1 LKIYT
6 DYTCGLKVSV
16 SDPQQEGYGLKR
28 KKTTIQQILLDKQRM
43 LKKKEI
49 EGDSMAAKDDFGTTK
64 YVIHAEFEASGIVE
78 RPDVVGAI
86 FGQTEGLLGDDLD
99 LRELQK
105 TGRIGRIKVDVHTR
119 AGKSYGTITIPS
131 SLDRVETAILAA
143 ALETIDRIGPSEAR
157 INVMRIEDVRATK
170 RKYIIERAKEILE
183 TLMEEEIPETQEITE
198 EVKKE
203 VRAKELIEYGSE
215 KLPAGP
221 HVPFSDS
228 IIIVEGRADVL
239 NLLKHGIKNAIAV
252 EGTSI
257 PETII
262 KLSKERIVTAF
273 TDGDRGGE
281 LILKELLQVAD
292 IDYVARAP
300 EGKEV
305 EELTKKE
312 IIKSLRSK
320 VPAEQV
326 INELFAKGKSFYEL
340 MKEREQQPPA
350 SIEKVEETPMES
362 KTEVQKEIH
371 KKEPKI
377 EAKIPEREEKKE
389 ERFIKPIRLSK
400 LSEIDKFSKWIEEVK
415 RDSKAILLD
424 ENKSTLAEI
433 PIRDLSNSLN
443 NKENIYAIIF
453 NGIITQRLID
463 IVSEKGVKYL
473 IGARKSNV
481 VRRPINLKILTFA
494 E

>member
-1 LKIYT
+1 M
-6 DYTCGLKVSV
+6 
-16 SDPQQEGYGLKR
+16 KR
-28 KKTTIQQILLDKQRM
+28 KKHVLHQILSEKRKAERIRGGNM
-43 LKKKEI
+43 
-49 EGDSMAAKDDFGTTK
+49 SAKDEFGTTK
-64 YVIHAEFEASGIVE
+64 YIIYAEFEANGVVE

-105 TGRIGRIKVDVHTR
+105 TGRIGRIRVEVHTK
-119 AGKSYGTITIPS
+119 AGKTYGTITVPS

-143 ALETIDRIGPSEAR
+143 ALETIDRVGPAEAH
-157 INVMRIEDVRATK
+157 IKVLRIEDVRATK

-183 TLMEEEIPETQEITE
+183 TLMEEEIPETQELTE
-198 EVKKE
+198 EVKKA
-203 VRAKELIEYGSE
+203 VRAKELIEYGPE

-228 IIIVEGRADVL
+228 IIVVEGRADVL

-292 IDYVARAP
+292 VDYVARAP

-312 IIKSLRSK
+312 IVKALRSK
-320 VPAEQV
+320 IPAEQV
-326 INELFAKGKSFYEL
+326 ITEMFHKGKNFYEIL
-340 MKEREQQPPA
+340 KEKEKTAPVKEVKPAPKPEPKPQPVEQKPREERIIRPIQQAKSPE
-350 SIEKVEETPMES
+350 IEKFEKFIERV
-362 KTEVQKEIH
+362 
-371 KKEPKI
+371 KKEQT
-377 EAKIPEREEKKE
+377 
-389 ERFIKPIRLSK
+389 
-400 LSEIDKFSKWIEEVK
+400 
-415 RDSKAILLD
+415 AILLD
-424 ENKSTLAEI
+424 ENMNVIAEI
-433 PIRDLSNSLN
+433 PVRDLLTTISNRDN
-443 NKENIYAIIF
+443 VYAIVF

-463 IVSEKGVKYL
+463 IVSENNVRYL
-473 IGARKSNV
+473 VGARKANV
-481 VRRPINLKILTFA
+481 VRRPVNLKILTFA

>member
-1 LKIYT
+1 M
-6 DYTCGLKVSV
+6 
-16 SDPQQEGYGLKR
+16 KR
-28 KKTTIQQILLDKQRM
+28 KKSVLHQILSEKRKAEKVRGGNM
-43 LKKKEI
+43 
-49 EGDSMAAKDDFGTTK
+49 SAKDEFGTTK
-64 YVIHAEFEASGIVE
+64 YIIYAEFEANGVVE

-105 TGRIGRIKVDVHTR
+105 TGRIGRIRVEVHTK
-119 AGKSYGTITIPS
+119 AGRTYGTITVPS

-143 ALETIDRIGPSEAR
+143 ALETIDRVGPAEAG
-157 INVMRIEDVRATK
+157 IKVLRIEDVRATK
-170 RKYIIERAKEILE
+170 RKYIIERAKQILE
-183 TLMEEEIPETQEITE
+183 GLMEQEIPETQELTE
-198 EVKKE
+198 EVKKA
-203 VRAKELIEYGSE
+203 VRAKELIEYGPE

-228 IIIVEGRADVL
+228 IIVVEGRADVL

-292 IDYVARAP
+292 VDYVARAP

-312 IIKSLRSK
+312 LVKALRSK
-320 VPAEQV
+320 IPADQV
-326 INELFAKGKSFYEL
+326 ITEMFYKGKNFYDIL
-340 MKEREQQPPA
+340 KEKAGGE
-350 SIEKVEETPMES
+350 EKPITA
-362 KTEVQKEIH
+362 H
-371 KKEPKI
+371 
-377 EAKIPEREEKKE
+377 REEKPLKPAPAPQPEPVKKE
-389 ERFIKPIRLSK
+389 APVHQPQKQEHVQRPPIQKPAEESKIIRPIQGGRSEAGKFESFIER
-400 LSEIDKFSKWIEEVK
+400 VK
-415 RDSKAILLD
+415 KEQTAVLLD
-424 ENKSTLAEI
+424 ENMNVIAEI
-433 PIRDLSNSLN
+433 PVRDLLSTVTS
-443 NKENIYAIIF
+443 KDGVHAVVF

-463 IVSEKGVKYL
+463 IVSEKGIKYL
-473 IGARKSNV
+473 VGARKANV
-481 VRRPINLKILTFA
+481 VRRPIDLKIVTFA

>member
-1 LKIYT
+1 M
-6 DYTCGLKVSV
+6 
-16 SDPQQEGYGLKR
+16 KR
-28 KKTTIQQILLDKQRM
+28 KKTVIHQILSEKQKFE
-43 LKKKEI
+43 KKR
-49 EGDSMAAKDDFGTTK
+49 EGGNMSAKDEFGTTK
-64 YVIHAEFEASGIVE
+64 YVVYAEFEANGIVE

-105 TGRIGRIKVDVHTR
+105 TGRIGRIRVEVHTK
-119 AGKSYGTITIPS
+119 AGKTYGTITVPS

-143 ALETIDRIGPSEAR
+143 ALETIDRVGPAEAQ
-157 INVMRIEDVRATK
+157 IKVLRIEDVRATK

-183 TLMEEEIPETQEITE
+183 GLMDQEIPETQELTE
-198 EVKKE
+198 EVKKA
-203 VRAKELIEYGSE
+203 VRAKELIEYGPE

-228 IIIVEGRADVL
+228 IIVVEGRADVL

-262 KLSKERIVTAF
+262 KLSRERIVTTF

-292 IDYVARAP
+292 VDYVARAP

-312 IIKSLRSK
+312 MVKALRSK

-326 INELFAKGKSFYEL
+326 ITEIFYKGRNFYDVIRE
-340 MKEREQQPPA
+340 KEREKEMDEREKKVPPVVAAAPSQQAPQA
-350 SIEKVEETPMES
+350 QKVVEES
-362 KTEVQKEIH
+362 RL
-371 KKEPKI
+371 
-377 EAKIPEREEKKE
+377 ERAERGGPKKE
-389 ERFIKPIRLSK
+389 ERIIRPIQKSRKSELDEFKMFIEK
-400 LSEIDKFSKWIEEVK
+400 VK
-415 RDSKAILLD
+415 NGKESTAILLD
-424 ENKSTLAEI
+424 ENRNVIAEI
-433 PIRDLSNSLN
+433 PVRELTNHL
-443 NKENIYAIIF
+443 KERKDVYTVVF
-453 NGIITQRLID
+453 NGVITQRLID
-463 IVSEKGVKYL
+463 TVSETGVKHL
-473 IGARKSNV
+473 IGARKYNV
-481 VRRPINLKILTFA
+481 VRRPVNLKIVTFA

>member
-1 LKIYT
+1 MS
-6 DYTCGLKVSV
+6 G
-16 SDPQQEGYGLKR
+16 
-28 KKTTIQQILLDKQRM
+28 
-43 LKKKEI
+43 
-49 EGDSMAAKDDFGTTK
+49 KDEFGTTK
-64 YVIHAEFEASGIVE
+64 YVIYAEFEANGVVE

-105 TGRIGRIKVDVHTR
+105 TGRIGRIRVEVHNK
-119 AGKSYGTITIPS
+119 AGKTYGTITVPS

-143 ALETIDRIGPSEAR
+143 ALETIDRVGPAEAR
-157 INVMRIEDVRATK
+157 IKVLRIEDVRATK

-183 TLMEEEIPETQEITE
+183 TLMEQEIPETQELTE
-198 EVKKE
+198 EVKKA
-203 VRAKELIEYGSE
+203 VRAKELIEYGPE

-228 IIIVEGRADVL
+228 IIVVEGRADVL

-292 IDYVARAP
+292 VDYVARAP

-312 IIKSLRSK
+312 IVKALRSK

-326 INELFAKGKSFYEL
+326 INEMFNKGKSFYDIVRERSEEGKESTRRIEPSTDSRTAQVSQKIERREERAETKPEPKTPAEKIVKPIETSRSPEL
-340 MKEREQQPPA
+340 EEFKEF
-350 SIEKVEETPMES
+350 IEKV
-362 KTEVQKEIH
+362 
-371 KKEPKI
+371 KKNGV
-377 EAKIPEREEKKE
+377 A
-389 ERFIKPIRLSK
+389 L
-400 LSEIDKFSKWIEEVK
+400 
-415 RDSKAILLD
+415 LLD
-424 ENKSTLAEI
+424 ENKNVIEEI
-433 PIRDLSNSLN
+433 PVRELTTKLKERRDV
-443 NKENIYAIIF
+443 YAVVF
-453 NGIITQRLID
+453 NGVITQRLID
-463 IVSEKGVKYL
+463 IVSETNVRYI
-473 IGARKSNV
+473 IGARKYNV
-481 VRRPINLKILTFA
+481 VRRPVSLKLITFA

>member
-1 LKIYT
+1 M
-6 DYTCGLKVSV
+6 
-16 SDPQQEGYGLKR
+16 KR
-28 KKTTIQQILLDKQRM
+28 KKHVLHQILSEKRKAERIRGGNM
-43 LKKKEI
+43 
-49 EGDSMAAKDDFGTTK
+49 SAKDEFGTTK
-64 YVIHAEFEASGIVE
+64 YIIYAEFEANGVVE

-105 TGRIGRIKVDVHTR
+105 TGRIGRIRVEVHTK
-119 AGKSYGTITIPS
+119 AGKTYGTITVPS

-143 ALETIDRIGPSEAR
+143 ALETIDRVGPAEAH
-157 INVMRIEDVRATK
+157 IKVLRIEDVRATK

-183 TLMEEEIPETQEITE
+183 TLMEEEIPETQELTE
-198 EVKKE
+198 EVKKA
-203 VRAKELIEYGSE
+203 VRAKELIEYGPE

-228 IIIVEGRADVL
+228 IIVVEGRADVL

-292 IDYVARAP
+292 VDYVARAP

-312 IIKSLRSK
+312 IVKALRSK
-320 VPAEQV
+320 IPAEQV
-326 INELFAKGKSFYEL
+326 ITEMFHKGKNFYEIL
-340 MKEREQQPPA
+340 KEKERTAPSKEVKPA
-350 SIEKVEETPMES
+350 PK
-362 KTEVQKEIH
+362 H
-371 KKEPKI
+371 EPKPQPV
-377 EAKIPEREEKKE
+377 EQKPREEKIIRPIQQAKSPEIEKFEKFIERVKKE
-389 ERFIKPIRLSK
+389 QT
-400 LSEIDKFSKWIEEVK
+400 
-415 RDSKAILLD
+415 AILLD
-424 ENKSTLAEI
+424 ENMNVIAEI
-433 PIRDLSNSLN
+433 PVRDLLTTISTRD
-443 NKENIYAIIF
+443 NIYAIVF

-463 IVSEKGVKYL
+463 IVSENNVRYL
-473 IGARKSNV
+473 VGARKANV
-481 VRRPINLKILTFA
+481 VRRPVNLKILTFA

>member
-1 LKIYT
+1 M
-6 DYTCGLKVSV
+6 
-16 SDPQQEGYGLKR
+16 KR
-28 KKTTIQQILLDKQRM
+28 KKNVLHQILAEKRKAERLR
-43 LKKKEI
+43 
-49 EGDSMAAKDDFGTTK
+49 GDGMSAKDEFGTTK
-64 YVIHAEFEASGIVE
+64 YIVYAEFEANGVVE

-105 TGRIGRIKVDVHTR
+105 TGRIGRIRVEVHTK
-119 AGKSYGTITIPS
+119 AGKTYGTITVPS

-143 ALETIDRIGPSEAR
+143 ALETIDRVGPAEAK
-157 INVMRIEDVRATK
+157 IKVLRIEDVRATK
-170 RKYIIERAKEILE
+170 RKYIIERAKEILKS
-183 TLMEEEIPETQEITE
+183 LMEQEIPETQELTE
-198 EVKKE
+198 EVKKA
-203 VRAKELIEYGSE
+203 VRAKELIEYGPE

-228 IIIVEGRADVL
+228 IIVVEGRADVL

-292 IDYVARAP
+292 VDYVARAP

-312 IIKSLRSK
+312 IVKSLRSK
-320 VPAEQV
+320 IPAEQV
-326 INELFAKGKSFYEL
+326 ITEMFYKGRNFYDIVKEKKAEAAAQKTQAVNEEPRKIEAKPEKV
-340 MKEREQQPPA
+340 
-350 SIEKVEETPMES
+350 EKVEEIPA
-362 KTEVQKEIH
+362 QKPQERIIRPIQQVRGGEI
-371 KKEPKI
+371 
-377 EAKIPEREEKKE
+377 EKFK
-389 ERFIKPIRLSK
+389 RFIER
-400 LSEIDKFSKWIEEVK
+400 VK
-415 RDSKAILLD
+415 REQTAILLD
-424 ENKSTLAEI
+424 ENMNVIAEI
-433 PIRDLSNSLN
+433 PVRDLLSKINGSDGV
-443 NKENIYAIIF
+443 YAVVF

-463 IVSEKGVKYL
+463 IVSDRGIRYL
-473 IGARKSNV
+473 VGARKANV
-481 VRRPINLKILTFA
+481 VRRPIDLKIITFS

>member
-1 LKIYT
+1 M
-6 DYTCGLKVSV
+6 
-16 SDPQQEGYGLKR
+16 KR
-28 KKTTIQQILLDKQRM
+28 KKTILQQVLAEKR
-43 LKKKEI
+43 KKAKE
-49 EGDSMAAKDDFGTTK
+49 GGFMSGKDEFGTTK
-64 YVIHAEFEASGIVE
+64 YVIYAEFEANGIVE

-105 TGRIGRIKVDVHTR
+105 TGRIGRIRVEVHNK
-119 AGKSYGTITIPS
+119 AGKTYGTITVPS

-143 ALETIDRIGPSEAR
+143 ALETIDRVGPAEAKIR
-157 INVMRIEDVRATK
+157 VLRIEDVRATK

-183 TLMEEEIPETQEITE
+183 TLMEQEIPETQELTE
-198 EVKKE
+198 EVKKA
-203 VRAKELIEYGSE
+203 VRAKELIEYGPE

-228 IIIVEGRADVL
+228 IIVVEGRADVL

-292 IDYVARAP
+292 VDYVARAP

-312 IIKSLRSK
+312 IVKALRSK

-326 INELFAKGKSFYEL
+326 INEMFNKGKSFYEL
-340 MKEREQQPPA
+340 IR
-350 SIEKVEETPMES
+350 
-362 KTEVQKEIH
+362 
-371 KKEPKI
+371 
-377 EAKIPEREEKKE
+377 EREEKKE
-389 ERFIKPIRLSK
+389 PRKPEPRVVPIKAEERKPEKVERPEPREEKIVKPIEKTRIPELEEF
-400 LSEIDKFSKWIEEVK
+400 SEFIERVK
-415 RDSKAILLD
+415 KDGIALLLD
-424 ENKSTLAEI
+424 ESKNIIAEI
-433 PIRDLSNSLN
+433 PVRELTNQL
-443 NKENIYAIIF
+443 KERKDVYAVVF
-453 NGIITQRLID
+453 NGVITQRLID
-463 IVSEKGVKYL
+463 TVSETGVRYL
-473 IGARKSNV
+473 IGARKYNV
-481 VRRPINLKILTFA
+481 VRRPVNLKIITFA

>member
-1 LKIYT
+1 M

-350 SIEKVEETPMES
+350 SIGKVEETPMES
-362 KTEVQKEIH
+362 KTEIQKEIH

>member
-1 LKIYT
+1 M
-6 DYTCGLKVSV
+6 
-16 SDPQQEGYGLKR
+16 KR
-28 KKTTIQQILLDKQRM
+28 KKTVLHHILTEKQKFEKM
-43 LKKKEI
+43 KE
-49 EGDSMAAKDDFGTTK
+49 GGGMSAKDEFGTTK
-64 YVIHAEFEASGIVE
+64 YVIYAEFEANGIVE

-105 TGRIGRIKVDVHTR
+105 TGRIGRIRVEVHTK
-119 AGKSYGTITIPS
+119 AGKTYGTITVPS

-143 ALETIDRIGPSEAR
+143 ALETIDRVGPAEAK
-157 INVMRIEDVRATK
+157 IKVLRIEDVRATK

-183 TLMEEEIPETQEITE
+183 SLMEQEIPETQELTE
-198 EVKKE
+198 EVKKA
-203 VRAKELIEYGSE
+203 VRAKELIEYGPE

-228 IIIVEGRADVL
+228 IIVVEGRADVL

-252 EGTSI
+252 EGTSV

-312 IIKSLRSK
+312 IVKSLRSK

-326 INELFAKGKSFYEL
+326 ITEIFYKGRNFYDVIREKEKARPREERPKEAKP
-340 MKEREQQPPA
+340 QPPHV
-350 SIEKVEETPMES
+350 SPPRPPEKPE
-362 KTEVQKEIH
+362 H
-371 KKEPKI
+371 R
-377 EAKIPEREEKKE
+377 EREE
-389 ERFIKPIRLSK
+389 RIVKPIQQPK
-400 LSEIDKFSKWIEEVK
+400 PSELDEFEEFVEKVK
-415 RDSKAILLD
+415 SAKESMALLLD
-424 ENKSTLAEI
+424 RDRNVIAEI
-433 PIRDLSNSLN
+433 PVRELTNQLRERKDV
-443 NKENIYAIIF
+443 YAVVF
-453 NGIITQRLID
+453 NGVITQRLID
-463 IVSEKGVKYL
+463 TVSESGIKYL
-473 IGARKSNV
+473 VGARKYNV
-481 VRRPINLKILTFA
+481 VRRPINLKIVTFA

>member
-1 LKIYT
+1 MS
-6 DYTCGLKVSV
+6 G
-16 SDPQQEGYGLKR
+16 
-28 KKTTIQQILLDKQRM
+28 
-43 LKKKEI
+43 
-49 EGDSMAAKDDFGTTK
+49 KDEFGTTK
-64 YVIHAEFEASGIVE
+64 YVIYAEFEANGVVE

-105 TGRIGRIKVDVHTR
+105 TGRIGRIRVEVHNK
-119 AGKSYGTITIPS
+119 AGKTYGTITVPS
-131 SLDRVETAILAA
+131 SLDRVETAVLAA
-143 ALETIDRIGPSEAR
+143 ALETIDRVGPAEAR
-157 INVMRIEDVRATK
+157 IKVLRIEDVRATK

-183 TLMEEEIPETQEITE
+183 TLMEQEIPETQEITE
-198 EVKKE
+198 EVKKA
-203 VRAKELIEYGSE
+203 VRAKELIEYGPE

-228 IIIVEGRADVL
+228 IIVVEGRADVL

-292 IDYVARAP
+292 VDYVARAP

-312 IIKSLRSK
+312 IVKALRSK

-326 INELFAKGKSFYEL
+326 INEMFNKGRSFYEL
-340 MKEREQQPPA
+340 IRERESEGERQPRQVTKPEPEVVKA
-350 SIEKVEETPMES
+350 QPKAETP
-362 KTEVQKEIH
+362 
-371 KKEPKI
+371 
-377 EAKIPEREEKKE
+377 EEKREPATVVRPSAEK
-389 ERFIKPIRLSK
+389 IVKPIETSK
-400 LSEIDKFSKWIEEVK
+400 SAPELEEFREFIERVK
-415 RDSKAILLD
+415 KDGIALLLD
-424 ENKSTLAEI
+424 ENKNVIAEI
-433 PIRDLSNSLN
+433 PVRELTNQL
-443 NKENIYAIIF
+443 KERKDVYAVVF
-453 NGIITQRLID
+453 NGVITQRLID
-463 IVSEKGVKYL
+463 TVSESGVKY
-473 IGARKSNV
+473 IVGARKYNV
-481 VRRPINLKILTFA
+481 VRRPVSLKIITFA

>member
-1 LKIYT
+1 M
-6 DYTCGLKVSV
+6 
-16 SDPQQEGYGLKR
+16 KR
-28 KKTTIQQILLDKQRM
+28 KKTVLHHILAEKQKFGKR
-43 LKKKEI
+43 K
-49 EGDSMAAKDDFGTTK
+49 EGDGMSAKDEFGTTK
-64 YVIHAEFEASGIVE
+64 YVIYAEFEASGIVE

-105 TGRIGRIKVDVHTR
+105 TGRIGRIRVEVHTK
-119 AGKSYGTITIPS
+119 AGKTYGTITVPS

-143 ALETIDRIGPSEAR
+143 ALETIDRVGPAEAK
-157 INVMRIEDVRATK
+157 IKVLRIEDVRATK

-183 TLMEEEIPETQEITE
+183 GLMEQEIPETQELTE
-198 EVKKE
+198 EVKKA
-203 VRAKELIEYGSE
+203 VRAKELIEYGPE

-228 IIIVEGRADVL
+228 IIVVEGRADVL

-252 EGTSI
+252 EGTSV

-292 IDYVARAP
+292 VDYVARAP

-312 IIKSLRSK
+312 IVKSLRSK

-326 INELFAKGKSFYEL
+326 ITEIFYKGRNFYDVIRE
-340 MKEREQQPPA
+340 KEKTKTKEDHKEERKPVVVPAPQVVQKKPEKPEKHEKPEKPEPKREEKIIKPIQQPKP
-350 SIEKVEETPMES
+350 SELDEFGEFIEKVKASKES
-362 KTEVQKEIH
+362 M
-371 KKEPKI
+371 
-377 EAKIPEREEKKE
+377 A
-389 ERFIKPIRLSK
+389 L
-400 LSEIDKFSKWIEEVK
+400 
-415 RDSKAILLD
+415 LLD
-424 ENKSTLAEI
+424 KDKKVLAEI
-433 PIRDLSNSLN
+433 PVRELTNHL
-443 NKENIYAIIF
+443 KERKDVYAAVF
-453 NGIITQRLID
+453 NGVITQRLID
-463 IVSEKGVKYL
+463 TVSESGVKYL
-473 IGARKSNV
+473 IGARKYNV
-481 VRRPINLKILTFA
+481 VRRPINLKIVTFA

>member
-1 LKIYT
+1 M
-6 DYTCGLKVSV
+6 
-16 SDPQQEGYGLKR
+16 KR
-28 KKTTIQQILLDKQRM
+28 KKTVLQQVLSQKR
-43 LKKKEI
+43 KKSKE
-49 EGDSMAAKDDFGTTK
+49 GGSMSGKDEFGTTK
-64 YVIHAEFEASGIVE
+64 YVIYAEFEANGIVE

-105 TGRIGRIKVDVHTR
+105 TGRIGRIRVEVHNK
-119 AGKSYGTITIPS
+119 AGKTYGTITVPS

-143 ALETIDRIGPSEAR
+143 ALETIDRVGPAEAK
-157 INVMRIEDVRATK
+157 IKVLRIEDVRATK
-170 RKYIIERAKEILE
+170 RKYIVERAKEILE
-183 TLMEEEIPETQEITE
+183 SLMGHEIPETQELTE
-198 EVKKE
+198 EVKKA
-203 VRAKELIEYGSE
+203 VRAKELIEYGPE

-228 IIIVEGRADVL
+228 IIVVEGRADVL

-292 IDYVARAP
+292 VDYVARAP

-312 IIKSLRSK
+312 IVKSLRGK

-326 INELFAKGKSFYEL
+326 INEMFNKGRSFYDL
-340 MKEREQQPPA
+340 VKD
-350 SIEKVEETPMES
+350 
-362 KTEVQKEIH
+362 
-371 KKEPKI
+371 
-377 EAKIPEREEKKE
+377 REEKEKRE
-389 ERFIKPIRLSK
+389 EKAERVEEKIVKPIEKGSREL
-400 LSEIDKFSKWIEEVK
+400 EEFREFIERVK
-415 RDSKAILLD
+415 KDGIAILLD
-424 ENKSTLAEI
+424 ENKNVIAEI
-433 PIRDLSNSLN
+433 PVRELTNQL
-443 NKENIYAIIF
+443 KERKDVYAVVF
-453 NGIITQRLID
+453 NGVITQRLID
-463 IVSEKGVKYL
+463 TVSESNVRYL
-473 IGARKSNV
+473 IGARKYNV
-481 VRRPINLKILTFA
+481 VRRPVQLKIVTFA

>member
-1 LKIYT
+1 M
-6 DYTCGLKVSV
+6 
-16 SDPQQEGYGLKR
+16 KR

-389 ERFIKPIRLSK
+389 ERFIKPIRVSK

-424 ENKSTLAEI
+424 ENESILAEI

>member
-1 LKIYT
+1 
-6 DYTCGLKVSV
+6 
-16 SDPQQEGYGLKR
+16 
-28 KKTTIQQILLDKQRM
+28 M
-43 LKKKEI
+43 
-49 EGDSMAAKDDFGTTK
+49 
-64 YVIHAEFEASGIVE
+64 
-78 RPDVVGAI
+78 
-86 FGQTEGLLGDDLD
+86 
-99 LRELQK
+99 
-105 TGRIGRIKVDVHTR
+105 
-119 AGKSYGTITIPS
+119 
-131 SLDRVETAILAA
+131 
-143 ALETIDRIGPSEAR
+143 
-157 INVMRIEDVRATK
+157 
-170 RKYIIERAKEILE
+170 
-183 TLMEEEIPETQEITE
+183 
-198 EVKKE
+198 
-203 VRAKELIEYGSE
+203 
-215 KLPAGP
+215 
-221 HVPFSDS
+221 
-228 IIIVEGRADVL
+228 
-239 NLLKHGIKNAIAV
+239 
-252 EGTSI
+252 
-257 PETII
+257 
-262 KLSKERIVTAF
+262 
-273 TDGDRGGE
+273 
-281 LILKELLQVAD
+281 AD
-292 IDYVARAP
+292 IDYVAWAP

-320 VPAEQV
+320 GPAEQV

-350 SIEKVEETPMES
+350 SIEKAEEAPMES

-389 ERFIKPIRLSK
+389 ERFIKPIRVSK

-424 ENKSTLAEI
+424 ENESILAEI

-473 IGARKSNV
+473 LAARKSNV
-481 VRRPINLKILTFA
+481 VRRPINLKMLTFA

>member
-1 LKIYT
+1 MKRKRAVLQHV
-6 DYTCGLKVSV
+6 LA
-16 SDPQQEGYGLKR
+16 EKR
-28 KKTTIQQILLDKQRM
+28 KKA
-43 LKKKEI
+43 KE
-49 EGDSMAAKDDFGTTK
+49 GGVMSGKDEFGTTK
-64 YVIHAEFEASGIVE
+64 YVIYAEFEANGVVE

-105 TGRIGRIKVDVHTR
+105 TGRIGRIRVEVHNK
-119 AGKSYGTITIPS
+119 AGKTYGTITVPS

-143 ALETIDRIGPSEAR
+143 ALETIDRVGPAEAKIR
-157 INVMRIEDVRATK
+157 VLRIEDVRATK

-183 TLMEEEIPETQEITE
+183 TLMEQEIPETQELTE
-198 EVKKE
+198 EVKKA
-203 VRAKELIEYGSE
+203 VRAKELIEYGPE

-228 IIIVEGRADVL
+228 IIVVEGRADVL

-292 IDYVARAP
+292 VDYVARAP

-312 IIKSLRSK
+312 IVKALRSK

-326 INELFAKGKSFYEL
+326 INEMFNKGKSFYEL
-340 MKEREQQPPA
+340 IREREE
-350 SIEKVEETPMES
+350 EKRE
-362 KTEVQKEIH
+362 
-371 KKEPKI
+371 KKEPKV
-377 EAKIPEREEKKE
+377 EEKPAKPSVE
-389 ERFIKPIRLSK
+389 PRVEKIVKPIEQAKSPEL
-400 LSEIDKFSKWIEEVK
+400 EEFAEFVERVK
-415 RDSKAILLD
+415 KDGIALLLD
-424 ENKSTLAEI
+424 ENKSVIAEI
-433 PIRDLSNSLN
+433 PVRELTNHL
-443 NKENIYAIIF
+443 KERKDVYAVVF
-453 NGIITQRLID
+453 NGVITQRLID
-463 IVSEKGVKYL
+463 TVSETGVRYL
-473 IGARKSNV
+473 IGARKYNV
-481 VRRPINLKILTFA
+481 VRRPVHLKIITFA

>member
-1 LKIYT
+1 M

-350 SIEKVEETPMES
+350 SIEKVEEAPMES

>member
-1 LKIYT
+1 M
-6 DYTCGLKVSV
+6 
-16 SDPQQEGYGLKR
+16 KR
-28 KKTTIQQILLDKQRM
+28 KKNILHQILAEKRKAERM
-43 LKKKEI
+43 R
-49 EGDSMAAKDDFGTTK
+49 GDGMSAKDEFGTTK
-64 YVIHAEFEASGIVE
+64 YIVYAEFEANGVVE

-105 TGRIGRIKVDVHTR
+105 TGRIGRIRVEVHTK
-119 AGKSYGTITIPS
+119 AGKTYGTITVPS

-143 ALETIDRIGPSEAR
+143 ALETIDRVGPAEAK
-157 INVMRIEDVRATK
+157 IKVLRIEDVRATK
-170 RKYIIERAKEILE
+170 RKYIIERAKEILKS
-183 TLMEEEIPETQEITE
+183 LMEQEIPETQELTE
-198 EVKKE
+198 EVKKA
-203 VRAKELIEYGSE
+203 VRAKELIEYGPE

-228 IIIVEGRADVL
+228 IIVVEGRADVL

-292 IDYVARAP
+292 VDYVARAP

-312 IIKSLRSK
+312 IVKSLRSK
-320 VPAEQV
+320 IPAEQV
-326 INELFAKGKSFYEL
+326 ITEMFYKGRNFYDIVKEKKAEAAAQKTQAVSEEPKKIEAKSEKV
-340 MKEREQQPPA
+340 
-350 SIEKVEETPMES
+350 EKVEEAPA
-362 KTEVQKEIH
+362 QKPQERIIRPIQQVRGGEI
-371 KKEPKI
+371 
-377 EAKIPEREEKKE
+377 EKFK
-389 ERFIKPIRLSK
+389 RFIDR
-400 LSEIDKFSKWIEEVK
+400 VK
-415 RDSKAILLD
+415 REQTAILLD
-424 ENKSTLAEI
+424 ENMNVISEI
-433 PIRDLSNSLN
+433 PVRDLLSKINGSDGV
-443 NKENIYAIIF
+443 YAVVF

-463 IVSEKGVKYL
+463 IVSDRGIRYL
-473 IGARKSNV
+473 VGARKANV
-481 VRRPINLKILTFA
+481 VRRPIDLKIITFS

>member
-1 LKIYT
+1 M

-350 SIEKVEETPMES
+350 SIEKAEEAPMES

-389 ERFIKPIRLSK
+389 ERFIKPIRVSK

-424 ENKSTLAEI
+424 ENESILAEI

>member
-1 LKIYT
+1 M
-6 DYTCGLKVSV
+6 
-16 SDPQQEGYGLKR
+16 KR
-28 KKTTIQQILLDKQRM
+28 KKTVIHQILSEKQKFEKR
-43 LKKKEI
+43 KE
-49 EGDSMAAKDDFGTTK
+49 GGNMSAKDEFGTTK
-64 YVIHAEFEASGIVE
+64 YVVYAEFEANGIVE

-105 TGRIGRIKVDVHTR
+105 TGRIGRIRVEVHTK
-119 AGKSYGTITIPS
+119 AGKTYGTITVPS

-143 ALETIDRIGPSEAR
+143 ALETIDRVGPAEAQIR
-157 INVMRIEDVRATK
+157 VLRIEDVRATK

-183 TLMEEEIPETQEITE
+183 GLMDQEIPETQELTE
-198 EVKKE
+198 EVKKA
-203 VRAKELIEYGSE
+203 VRAKELIEYGPE

-228 IIIVEGRADVL
+228 IIVVEGRADVL

-262 KLSKERIVTAF
+262 KLSKERIVTTF

-292 IDYVARAP
+292 VDYVARAP

-312 IIKSLRSK
+312 IVKALRSK

-326 INELFAKGKSFYEL
+326 ITEIFYKGRNFYDVIRE
-340 MKEREQQPPA
+340 KEREKEKAEKEKKAPIAVSAPA
-350 SIEKVEETPMES
+350 QHTPSAQKVAEERR
-362 KTEVQKEIH
+362 
-371 KKEPKI
+371 
-377 EAKIPEREEKKE
+377 PERVEKGERIIRPIQKPKASELDEFRELIERVKSAKE
-389 ERFIKPIRLSK
+389 ST
-400 LSEIDKFSKWIEEVK
+400 
-415 RDSKAILLD
+415 AILLN
-424 ENKSTLAEI
+424 ENRNVIAEI
-433 PIRDLSNSLN
+433 PVRELTNQL
-443 NKENIYAIIF
+443 KERKDVYAVVF
-453 NGIITQRLID
+453 NGVITQRLID
-463 IVSEKGVKYL
+463 TVSETGVHYL
-473 IGARKSNV
+473 VGARKYNV
-481 VRRPINLKILTFA
+481 VRRPVNLKIITFA

>member
-1 LKIYT
+1 M
-6 DYTCGLKVSV
+6 
-16 SDPQQEGYGLKR
+16 KR
-28 KKTTIQQILLDKQRM
+28 KKTVLHHILAEKQKFEKR
-43 LKKKEI
+43 KE
-49 EGDSMAAKDDFGTTK
+49 GGGMSAKDEFGTTK
-64 YVIHAEFEASGIVE
+64 YVIYAEFEANGIVE

-105 TGRIGRIKVDVHTR
+105 TGRIGRIRVEVHTK
-119 AGKSYGTITIPS
+119 AGKTYGTITVPS

-143 ALETIDRIGPSEAR
+143 ALETIDRVGPAEAK
-157 INVMRIEDVRATK
+157 IKVLRIEDVRATK

-183 TLMEEEIPETQEITE
+183 SLMEQEIPETQELTE
-198 EVKKE
+198 EVKKA
-203 VRAKELIEYGSE
+203 VRAKELIEYGPE

-228 IIIVEGRADVL
+228 IIVVEGRADVL

-252 EGTSI
+252 EGTSV

-292 IDYVARAP
+292 VDYVARAP

-312 IIKSLRSK
+312 IVKSLRSK

-326 INELFAKGKSFYEL
+326 ITEIFYKGRNFYEVL
-340 MKEREQQPPA
+340 REKERAKVKEERKENKPTPAVVPAQPQKA
-350 SIEKVEETPMES
+350 EEKKPQS
-362 KTEVQKEIH
+362 
-371 KKEPKI
+371 EP
-377 EAKIPEREEKKE
+377 KKE
-389 ERFIKPIRLSK
+389 ERIIKPIQQPKQSELDEFKEFVEKVKASK
-400 LSEIDKFSKWIEEVK
+400 ESVAL
-415 RDSKAILLD
+415 LLD
-424 ENKSTLAEI
+424 KDKKVIAEI
-433 PIRDLSNSLN
+433 PVREMTNQLRERKDV
-443 NKENIYAIIF
+443 YAVVF
-453 NGIITQRLID
+453 NGVITQRLID
-463 IVSEKGVKYL
+463 TVSESGVKYL
-473 IGARKSNV
+473 VGARKYNV
-481 VRRPINLKILTFA
+481 VRRPINLKIITFA

>member
-1 LKIYT
+1 M
-6 DYTCGLKVSV
+6 S
-16 SDPQQEGYGLKR
+16 
-28 KKTTIQQILLDKQRM
+28 
-43 LKKKEI
+43 
-49 EGDSMAAKDDFGTTK
+49 AKDDFGTTK
-64 YVIHAEFEASGIVE
+64 YVIYAEFEASGIVE

-105 TGRIGRIKVDVHTR
+105 TGRIGRIKVDVHTK
-119 AGKSYGTITIPS
+119 AGKTYGTITVPS

-143 ALETIDRIGPSEAR
+143 ALETIDRVGPAEAK
-157 INVMRIEDVRATK
+157 IKVLRIEDVRATK

-183 TLMEEEIPETQEITE
+183 TLMEEEIPETQELTD
-198 EVKKE
+198 EVKKA
-203 VRAKELIEYGSE
+203 VRAKELIEYGPE

-228 IIIVEGRADVL
+228 IIVVEGRADVL

-252 EGTSI
+252 EGTSV

-292 IDYVARAP
+292 VDYVARAP

-312 IIKSLRSK
+312 IVKSLRSK

-326 INELFAKGKSFYEL
+326 INEIFYKGRNFYQVMREKESAKVEKAEHPAP
-340 MKEREQQPPA
+340 KHEAKHVEKPPA
-350 SIEKVEETPMES
+350 REK
-362 KTEVQKEIH
+362 
-371 KKEPKI
+371 
-377 EAKIPEREEKKE
+377 EEKI
-389 ERFIKPIRLSK
+389 IKPIQAPRPSALDEFK
-400 LSEIDKFSKWIEEVK
+400 EFVEKVK
-415 RDSKAILLD
+415 SNSNAILLD
-424 ENKSTLAEI
+424 ENKNIIAEI
-433 PIRDLSNSLN
+433 PVRDLLSSLSD
-443 NKENIYAIIF
+443 KEGIHAVIF

-463 IVSEKGVKYL
+463 IVSEKGVRYL
-473 IGARKSNV
+473 IGARKANV
-481 VRRPINLKILTFA
+481 VRRPVELKIITFA

>member
-1 LKIYT
+1 M
-6 DYTCGLKVSV
+6 
-16 SDPQQEGYGLKR
+16 KR
-28 KKTTIQQILLDKQRM
+28 KKHVLHQILSEKR
-43 LKKKEI
+43 KAEKVR
-49 EGDSMAAKDDFGTTK
+49 GDNMSAKDEFGTTK
-64 YVIHAEFEASGIVE
+64 YIIYAEFEANGVVE

-105 TGRIGRIKVDVHTR
+105 TGRIGRIRVEVHTK
-119 AGKSYGTITIPS
+119 AGKTYGTITVPS

-143 ALETIDRIGPSEAR
+143 ALETIDRVGPAEAH
-157 INVMRIEDVRATK
+157 IKVLRIEDVRATK

-183 TLMEEEIPETQEITE
+183 TLMEEEIPETQELTE
-198 EVKKE
+198 EVKKA
-203 VRAKELIEYGSE
+203 VRAKELIEYGPE

-228 IIIVEGRADVL
+228 IIVVEGRADVL

-292 IDYVARAP
+292 VDYVARAP

-312 IIKSLRSK
+312 LVKALRSK
-320 VPAEQV
+320 IPAEQV
-326 INELFAKGKSFYEL
+326 ITEMFHRGKNFYDIL
-340 MKEREQQPPA
+340 KEK
-350 SIEKVEETPMES
+350 EKSAQT
-362 KTEVQKEIH
+362 KEIKAVVTTSGKVHAEEQRKVPQQRQEVEH
-371 KKEPKI
+371 KPR
-377 EAKIPEREEKKE
+377 EREEARIIRPIQQPKGSELQRFEKFIERVKKE
-389 ERFIKPIRLSK
+389 GTA
-400 LSEIDKFSKWIEEVK
+400 V
-415 RDSKAILLD
+415 LLD
-424 ENKSTLAEI
+424 ENMNVIAEI
-433 PIRDLSNSLN
+433 PVRDLLSTISSR
-443 NKENIYAIIF
+443 ENVYAIVF

-463 IVSEKGVKYL
+463 IVSENNVRYL
-473 IGARKSNV
+473 VGARKANV
-481 VRRPINLKILTFA
+481 VRRPIDLRILTFA

>member
-1 LKIYT
+1 MLGI
-6 DYTCGLKVSV
+6 SV
-16 SDPQQEGYGLKR
+16 SDPQKEGYGLKR
-28 KKTTIQQILLDKQRM
+28 KKTTIQQILLEKQRM
-43 LKKKEI
+43 LKKKGI

-64 YVIHAEFEASGIVE
+64 YVIHAEFEANGIVE

-157 INVMRIEDVRATK
+157 IRVIRIEDVRATK

-203 VRAKELIEYGSE
+203 VRAKELIEYGPE

-228 IIIVEGRADVL
+228 IIVVEGRADVL

-252 EGTSI
+252 EGTSV

-340 MKEREQQPPA
+340 VKEREHQKASQPQH
-350 SIEKVEETPMES
+350 V
-362 KTEVQKEIH
+362 
-371 KKEPKI
+371 EPKI
-377 EAKIPEREEKKE
+377 EKAVEPQKETIRETKVEVKPPAREEK
-389 ERFIKPIRLSK
+389 FVKPIQPPKAPELDEFK
-400 LSEIDKFSKWIEEVK
+400 EWIEKVK
-415 RDSKAILLD
+415 KDSTAILLD
-424 ENKSTLAEI
+424 ENKNVIAEI
-433 PIRDLSNSLN
+433 PVRDLLTSLN
-443 NKENIYAIIF
+443 DKENVHTIIF

-463 IVSEKGVKYL
+463 IVSEKGIKYL

-481 VRRPINLKILTFA
+481 VRRPIDLKIITFA

>member
-1 LKIYT
+1 M
-6 DYTCGLKVSV
+6 
-16 SDPQQEGYGLKR
+16 KR
-28 KKTTIQQILLDKQRM
+28 KKNVLHQILAEKRKAERM
-43 LKKKEI
+43 R
-49 EGDSMAAKDDFGTTK
+49 GDGMSAKDEFGTTK
-64 YVIHAEFEASGIVE
+64 YIVYAEFEANGVVE

-105 TGRIGRIKVDVHTR
+105 TGRIGRIRVEVHTK
-119 AGKSYGTITIPS
+119 AGKTYGTITVPS

-143 ALETIDRIGPSEAR
+143 ALETIDRVGPAEAK
-157 INVMRIEDVRATK
+157 IKVLRIEDVRATK
-170 RKYIIERAKEILE
+170 RKYIIERAKEILKS
-183 TLMEEEIPETQEITE
+183 LMEQEIPETQELTE
-198 EVKKE
+198 EVKKA
-203 VRAKELIEYGSE
+203 VRAKELIEYGPE

-228 IIIVEGRADVL
+228 IIVVEGRADVL

-292 IDYVARAP
+292 VDYVARAP

-312 IIKSLRSK
+312 IVKSLRSK
-320 VPAEQV
+320 IPAEQV
-326 INELFAKGKSFYEL
+326 ITEMFYKGRNFYDIVKEKKAEAAAQKTQAVSEEPKKIEAKPEKV
-340 MKEREQQPPA
+340 
-350 SIEKVEETPMES
+350 EKVEEAPA
-362 KTEVQKEIH
+362 QKPQERIIRPIQQVKGGEI
-371 KKEPKI
+371 
-377 EAKIPEREEKKE
+377 EKFK
-389 ERFIKPIRLSK
+389 RFIDR
-400 LSEIDKFSKWIEEVK
+400 VK
-415 RDSKAILLD
+415 REQTAILLD
-424 ENKSTLAEI
+424 ENMNVISEI
-433 PIRDLSNSLN
+433 PVRDLLSKINGRDGV
-443 NKENIYAIIF
+443 YAVVF

-463 IVSEKGVKYL
+463 IVSDRGIRYL
-473 IGARKSNV
+473 VGARKANV
-481 VRRPINLKILTFA
+481 VRRPIDLKIITFS

>member
-1 LKIYT
+1 M
-6 DYTCGLKVSV
+6 
-16 SDPQQEGYGLKR
+16 KR
-28 KKTTIQQILLDKQRM
+28 KKTVLHHILAEKQKFEKR
-43 LKKKEI
+43 K
-49 EGDSMAAKDDFGTTK
+49 EGDGMSAKDEFGTTK
-64 YVIHAEFEASGIVE
+64 YVIYAEFEASGIVE

-105 TGRIGRIKVDVHTR
+105 TGRIGRIRVEVHTK
-119 AGKSYGTITIPS
+119 AGKTYGTITVPS

-143 ALETIDRIGPSEAR
+143 ALETIDRVGPAEAN
-157 INVMRIEDVRATK
+157 IKVLRIEDVRATK

-183 TLMEEEIPETQEITE
+183 GLMEQEIPETQELTE
-198 EVKKE
+198 EVKKA
-203 VRAKELIEYGSE
+203 VRAKELIEYGPE

-228 IIIVEGRADVL
+228 IIVVEGRADVL

-252 EGTSI
+252 EGTSV

-292 IDYVARAP
+292 VDYVARAP

-312 IIKSLRSK
+312 IVKSLRSK

-326 INELFAKGKSFYEL
+326 ITEIFYKGRNFYDVIKEKEKAKAREER
-340 MKEREQQPPA
+340 KEERKPVAHAPSQVQRKPEKPERPEPKREERIIKPIQQPKP
-350 SIEKVEETPMES
+350 SELDEFGEFIEKVKASKES
-362 KTEVQKEIH
+362 M
-371 KKEPKI
+371 
-377 EAKIPEREEKKE
+377 A
-389 ERFIKPIRLSK
+389 L
-400 LSEIDKFSKWIEEVK
+400 
-415 RDSKAILLD
+415 LLD
-424 ENKSTLAEI
+424 KDKNILAEI
-433 PIRDLSNSLN
+433 PVREMTGRL
-443 NKENIYAIIF
+443 KERKDVYAVVF
-453 NGIITQRLID
+453 NGVITQRLID
-463 IVSEKGVKYL
+463 TVSESGVKYL
-473 IGARKSNV
+473 VGARKYNV
-481 VRRPINLKILTFA
+481 VRRPINLKIVTFA

>member
-1 LKIYT
+1 
-6 DYTCGLKVSV
+6 
-16 SDPQQEGYGLKR
+16 
-28 KKTTIQQILLDKQRM
+28 
-43 LKKKEI
+43 
-49 EGDSMAAKDDFGTTK
+49 MAGKDEFGTTK
-64 YVIHAEFEASGIVE
+64 YVVYAEFEANGIVE

-105 TGRIGRIKVDVHTR
+105 TGRIGRIKVDVHTKG
-119 AGKSYGTITIPS
+119 GKTYGSITVPS

-143 ALETIDRIGPSEAR
+143 ALETIDRVGPCEAN
-157 INVMRIEDVRATK
+157 IKVSRIEDVRATK
-170 RKYIIERAKEILE
+170 RRYIIERAKEILE
-183 TLMEEEIPETQEITE
+183 GLMEEEIPESQELTD
-198 EVKKE
+198 EVKKA

-228 IIIVEGRADVL
+228 IIVVEGRADVL

-257 PETII
+257 PGTIV

-292 IDYVARAP
+292 VDYVARAP

-312 IIKSLRSK
+312 IVKSLRSK

-326 INELFAKGKSFYEL
+326 INDIFYKGRNFYEVI
-340 MKEREQQPPA
+340 KEKNRERAAAP
-350 SIEKVEETPMES
+350 
-362 KTEVQKEIH
+362 VQS
-371 KKEPKI
+371 
-377 EAKIPEREEKKE
+377 EAKVKEEAKEEKPERI
-389 ERFIKPIRLSK
+389 IKPIQKSRP
-400 LSEIDKFSKWIEEVK
+400 SEIERFREYVEKVK
-415 RDSKAILLD
+415 TNSNAILLD
-424 ENKSTLAEI
+424 QENNVIAEI
-433 PIRDLSNSLN
+433 PVRDLISTLN
-443 NKENIYAIIF
+443 EKGGIQTVVF

-463 IVSEKGVKYL
+463 LVSDKGVKYL
-473 IGARKSNV
+473 VGARKANV
-481 VRRPINLKILTFA
+481 VRRPIDLRIITFA

>member
-1 LKIYT
+1 M
-6 DYTCGLKVSV
+6 
-16 SDPQQEGYGLKR
+16 KR
-28 KKTTIQQILLDKQRM
+28 KKALLHQILTEKQRREK
-43 LKKKEI
+43 LK
-49 EGDSMAAKDDFGTTK
+49 EGGNMAGKDDFGTTK
-64 YVIHAEFEASGIVE
+64 YVIHAEFEANGVVE

-105 TGRIGRIKVDVHTR
+105 TGRIGRIKVEVHTR
-119 AGKSYGTITIPS
+119 AGKTYGTILVPS
-131 SLDRVETAILAA
+131 SLDRVETAIIAA
-143 ALETIDRIGPSEAR
+143 ALETIDRVGPCEAK
-157 INVMRIEDVRATK
+157 IKVIKIEDVRATK

-183 TLMEEEIPETQEITE
+183 TLMEEEIPETQELTE
-198 EVKKE
+198 EVRKA
-203 VRAKELIEYGSE
+203 VREKELIEYGPE

-239 NLLKHGIKNAIAV
+239 NLLRHGIKNAIAV

-262 KLSKERIVTAF
+262 KLSRERIVTAF

-312 IIKSLRSK
+312 IIKALRSK

-326 INELFAKGKSFYEL
+326 INELFNKGKSFYDIV
-340 MKEREQQPPA
+340 KEREKKVREEEKEKEEEKKREERLAPA
-350 SIEKVEETPMES
+350 SISTAAEKV
-362 KTEVQKEIH
+362 K
-371 KKEPKI
+371 
-377 EAKIPEREEKKE
+377 ANEKFV
-389 ERFIKPIRLSK
+389 RPIKPPQQDYR
-400 LSEIDKFSKWIEEVK
+400 EFEEFIEKVK
-415 RDSKAILLD
+415 GDSVALLLD
-424 ENKSTLAEI
+424 ENKNVIAEV
-433 PIRDLSNSLN
+433 PIRDLLTAIEE
-443 NKENIYAIIF
+443 KEGIYAVVF

-463 IVSEKGVKYL
+463 LVSEKGVKYL
-473 IGARKSNV
+473 VGARKANV
-481 VRRPINLKILTFA
+481 VRRPINLKIVTFT

>member
-1 LKIYT
+1 
-6 DYTCGLKVSV
+6 
-16 SDPQQEGYGLKR
+16 
-28 KKTTIQQILLDKQRM
+28 
-43 LKKKEI
+43 
-49 EGDSMAAKDDFGTTK
+49 MAGKDEFGTTK
-64 YVIHAEFEASGIVE
+64 YVVYAEFEANGIVE

-119 AGKSYGTITIPS
+119 SGKTYGSITVPS

-143 ALETIDRIGPSEAR
+143 ALETIDRVGPCEAS
-157 INVMRIEDVRATK
+157 IKVSRIEDVRATK
-170 RKYIIERAKEILE
+170 RRYIIERAKEILE
-183 TLMEEEIPETQEITE
+183 SLMEEEIPESQEITD
-198 EVKKE
+198 EVKKA

-228 IIIVEGRADVL
+228 IIVVEGRADVL

-257 PETII
+257 PETIV

-292 IDYVARAP
+292 VDYVARAP

-312 IIKSLRSK
+312 IVKSLRSK

-326 INELFAKGKSFYEL
+326 INDIFYKGRNFYEVIREKNRE
-340 MKEREQQPPA
+340 KEREAVVP
-350 SIEKVEETPMES
+350 I
-362 KTEVQKEIH
+362 QKE
-371 KKEPKI
+371 
-377 EAKIPEREEKKE
+377 AKAREEKKE
-389 ERFIKPIRLSK
+389 EKPERIIKPIQKSRP
-400 LSEIDKFSKWIEEVK
+400 SEVEKFKEYVEKVK
-415 RDSKAILLD
+415 TNSNAILLD
-424 ENKSTLAEI
+424 QENKVIAEI
-433 PIRDLSNSLN
+433 PVRDLISTLN
-443 NKENIYAIIF
+443 EKEGIQTVVF

-463 IVSEKGVKYL
+463 LVSDKGVKYL
-473 IGARKSNV
+473 VGARKANV
-481 VRRPINLKILTFA
+481 VRRPIDLRIITFA

>member
-1 LKIYT
+1 M
-6 DYTCGLKVSV
+6 
-16 SDPQQEGYGLKR
+16 KR
-28 KKTTIQQILLDKQRM
+28 KKNVLHQILAEKRKAERM
-43 LKKKEI
+43 R
-49 EGDSMAAKDDFGTTK
+49 GDGMSAKDEFGTTK
-64 YVIHAEFEASGIVE
+64 YIVYAEFEANGVVE

-105 TGRIGRIKVDVHTR
+105 TGRIGRIRVEVHTK
-119 AGKSYGTITIPS
+119 AGKTYGTITVPS

-143 ALETIDRIGPSEAR
+143 ALETIDRVGPAEAK
-157 INVMRIEDVRATK
+157 IKVLRIEDVRATK
-170 RKYIIERAKEILE
+170 RKYIIERAKEILKS
-183 TLMEEEIPETQEITE
+183 LMEQEIPETQELTE
-198 EVKKE
+198 EVKKA
-203 VRAKELIEYGSE
+203 VRAKELIEYGPE

-228 IIIVEGRADVL
+228 IIVVEGRADVL

-292 IDYVARAP
+292 VDYVARAP

-312 IIKSLRSK
+312 IVKSLRSK
-320 VPAEQV
+320 IPAEQV
-326 INELFAKGKSFYEL
+326 ITEMFYKGRNFYDIVKEKKAEAAAQKTQAVSEEPKKIEAKPEKV
-340 MKEREQQPPA
+340 
-350 SIEKVEETPMES
+350 EKVEEAPA
-362 KTEVQKEIH
+362 QKPQERIIRPIQQVRGGEI
-371 KKEPKI
+371 
-377 EAKIPEREEKKE
+377 EKFK
-389 ERFIKPIRLSK
+389 RFIDR
-400 LSEIDKFSKWIEEVK
+400 VK
-415 RDSKAILLD
+415 REQTAILLD
-424 ENKSTLAEI
+424 ENMNVISEI
-433 PIRDLSNSLN
+433 PVRDLLSKINGSDGV
-443 NKENIYAIIF
+443 YAVVF

-463 IVSEKGVKYL
+463 IVSDRGIRYL
-473 IGARKSNV
+473 VGARKANV
-481 VRRPINLKILTFA
+481 VRRPIDLKIITFS

>member
-1 LKIYT
+1 M
-6 DYTCGLKVSV
+6 
-16 SDPQQEGYGLKR
+16 KR
-28 KKTTIQQILLDKQRM
+28 KKSVLHQILSEKRKAEKVRGGNM
-43 LKKKEI
+43 
-49 EGDSMAAKDDFGTTK
+49 SAKDEFGTTK
-64 YVIHAEFEASGIVE
+64 YIIYAEFEANGVVE

-105 TGRIGRIKVDVHTR
+105 TGRIGRIRVEVHTK
-119 AGKSYGTITIPS
+119 AGKTYGTITVPS

-143 ALETIDRIGPSEAR
+143 ALETIDRVGPAEAG
-157 INVMRIEDVRATK
+157 IKVLRIEDVRATK
-170 RKYIIERAKEILE
+170 RKYIIERAKQILE
-183 TLMEEEIPETQEITE
+183 GLMEQEIPETQELTE
-198 EVKKE
+198 EVKKA
-203 VRAKELIEYGSE
+203 VRAKELIEYGPE

-228 IIIVEGRADVL
+228 IIVVEGRADVL

-292 IDYVARAP
+292 VDYVARAP

-312 IIKSLRSK
+312 LVKALRSK
-320 VPAEQV
+320 IPAEQV
-326 INELFAKGKSFYEL
+326 ITEMFYKGKNFYDIL
-340 MKEREQQPPA
+340 KEKAEEKEKPTTHKEVKLPTPAPVPQPEP
-350 SIEKVEETPMES
+350 IKRETPVHSPQRHEPPQRPPVQKPAEES
-362 KTEVQKEIH
+362 KIIRPIQGGKSEVGKFESFIERV
-371 KKEPKI
+371 KKEQT
-377 EAKIPEREEKKE
+377 A
-389 ERFIKPIRLSK
+389 
-400 LSEIDKFSKWIEEVK
+400 V
-415 RDSKAILLD
+415 LLD
-424 ENKSTLAEI
+424 ENMNVIAEI
-433 PIRDLSNSLN
+433 PVRDLLSTITS
-443 NKENIYAIIF
+443 KDGVHAVVF

-473 IGARKSNV
+473 VGARKANV
-481 VRRPINLKILTFA
+481 VRRPIDLKIVTFA